1 MDEEY
6 TLDYVTPDFLQGQSA
21 DEIHARMLEALPQ
34 DISKE
39 EGNIPWDFTR
49 PPALEKAEMVEFTL
63 NETIKIMF
71 VAWAYGNWLDMHGE
85 RESVYRREANQASG
99 ILTVTGTPGT
109 VIPSGFQFATTA
121 DITASVI
128 FETTQEYTL
137 AGEEDDDGNVTME
150 IAVSAVEGGTA
161 GNVAAD
167 TIKIMVSPINDIS
180 YITNDEATSGGTET
194 EDDEAYRARI
204 IAKMRSGES
213 ATGCNADYIR
223 WAKEVPGVGQ
233 AICDPEWN
241 DPSLPEVFHYLD
253 EFGRTRCAG
262 AVRLILIDSNG
273 LPANQQICDAV
284 YLHIAGTG
292 DKDIAR
298 LMPIGA
304 HLTVSPPTGVTVDI
318 SATLILDDGADI
330 ETVTGLFM
338 ERIAAYWLEVGEEA
352 TENPEHT
359 AYIRWVQVGAVL
371 AKTMGVIDYT
381 DLTING
387 SSANIAITQEQYPVT
402 GEVTLNE

>member
-21 DEIHARMLEALPQ
+21 DEIHARMLENLPS

-49 PPALEKAEMVEFTL
+49 PAALEKAEMVEFTL
-63 NETIKIMF
+63 NEAIKLMF
-71 VAWAYGNWLDMHGE
+71 VVWANGEWLEMHGE
-85 RESVYRREANQASG
+85 REGVYRRAANPASG
-99 ILTVTGTPGT
+99 KLSVTGAVGT

-121 DITASVI
+121 DITASAI
-128 FETTQEYTL
+128 FQTTQEYTL
-137 AGEEDDDGNVTME
+137 AGEEDDGGNVTME
-150 IAVSAVEGGTA
+150 IEVTAVEGGTE

-167 TIKIMVSPINDIS
+167 TIKIMISPINDIS
-180 YITNDEATSGGTET
+180 YITNDEPTSGGTDT
-194 EDDEAYRARI
+194 EEDEDFRARI

-223 WAKEVPGVGQ
+223 WAKEVSGVGQ
-233 AICDPEWN
+233 AIVDPEWD
-241 DPSLPEVFHYLD
+241 DPSLPEAFHYTD
-253 EFGRTRCAG
+253 EFGRRRCAG
-262 AVRLILIDSNG
+262 AVKVILIDSNG
-273 LPANQQICDAV
+273 IPANEQICEAV

-292 DKDIAR
+292 DKDINR

-304 HLTVSPPTGVTVDI
+304 HLTVVPPTGVTVDI
-318 SATLILDDGADI
+318 SATLILEDGADI
-330 ETVTGLFM
+330 ETVTDLFTT
-338 ERIAAYWLEVGEEA
+338 RIADYWLAVGEEA
-352 TENPEHT
+352 TENTEHT

-371 AKTMGVIDYT
+371 AKTTGVIDYT

-387 SSANIAITQEQYPVT
+387 GTDNIPITQEQYPVT